1 MKSVF
6 NEDTICAL
14 STPPLMAALAVIRM
28 SGKDSI
34 DVIGRCFD
42 RDLSELSGNTV
53 VHGKIID
60 GEKILDDVVIS
71 LFRAPR
77 SFTGENVVE
86 ISCHG
91 SMYVAN
97 SIIKT
102 LIKNGARQAE
112 RGEFSKRAFLNGKI
126 DTVKAESIIDIIEAE
141 SGKEVDIA
149 ISHLG
154 GRLSAEIE
162 AIREDLLGVSAQ
174 IMASIDYPDDEIEE
188 LLPENLYNT
197 LRKNYD
203 RIRKLSA
210 SFENGKLIKNGISVA
225 IVGKPNAGKSS
236 VMNCLSGFDRSIV
249 TDVKG
254 TTRDTIEETVS
265 LGGYK
270 IRLIDTAGIRE
281 TEDAVEK
288 IGVERALDSIKKAD
302 IILAVF
308 DSGDE
313 FSEEDR
319 EIISVVREI
328 NVPKIAAIN
337 KTDIG
342 HGFDLEDGIFDKKIF
357 ISAVTGDGIDKLT
370 DAIISVAE
378 GGKALNNGEIIM
390 NERQFNCLAAAEKA
404 LEQCMG
410 DIKLPPDV
418 LEICIEDAIEA
429 LAQTVGKSVNEDL
442 LGAIFSR
449 FCVGK

>member
-14 STPPLMAALAVIRM
+14 STPPFMAALAVIRM

-34 DVIGRCFD
+34 DIVGRCFD
-42 RDLSELSGNTV
+42 KDISKLQGNTV
-53 VHGKIID
+53 IHGKISD
-60 GEKILDDVVIS
+60 GEKILDDIMVSV
-71 LFRAPR
+71 FRAPK

-126 DTVKAESIIDIIEAE
+126 DTVKAESIIDIIESE

-149 ISHLG
+149 MSHLN
-154 GRLSAEIE
+154 GRLSNEID
-162 AIREDLLGVSAQ
+162 AVREDLLGVSAQ

-188 LLPENLYNT
+188 LLPENLYKT
-197 LRKNYD
+197 LANAYD
-203 RIRKLSA
+203 KIKKLSS

-236 VMNCLSGFDRSIV
+236 VMNRLAGFDRSIV
-249 TDVKG
+249 TDIKG
-254 TTRDTIEETVS
+254 TTRDTVEETVS

-270 IRLIDTAGIRE
+270 IRLTDTAGIRK
-281 TEDAVEK
+281 TEDTVER
-288 IGVERALDSIKKAD
+288 IGVERALNSIKKAD
-302 IILAVF
+302 IILTVF
-308 DSGDE
+308 DYGDR
-313 FSEEDR
+313 FTDEDR
-319 EIISVVREI
+319 EIISVISEI
-328 NVPKIAAIN
+328 DAPKIAAIN
-337 KTDIG
+337 KTDTECKLD
-342 HGFDLEDGIFDKKIF
+342 FDYGIFDKKVF
-357 ISAVTGDGIDKLT
+357 LSAVTGEGIDGLT
-370 DAIISVAE
+370 DAIISVIE
-378 GGKALNNGEIIM
+378 GGKSFNNGEIVM
-390 NERQFNCLAAAEKA
+390 NERQFNCLTSAEKA

-429 LAQTVGKSVNEDL
+429 LARTVGKSVNEDL
-442 LGAIFSR
+442 LEAIFSR